1 MSPQSLTGDE
11 LVDQLTPSST
21 TTPRAD
27 TGAAA
32 PVDDGDAR
40 LTVRELQL
48 AIEAAR
54 TLAGRG
60 SRPSAPT
67 SSPVV
72 GEGGAD
78 RSRPAPCHDALEGKP
93 PVTPPIMAPASP
105 PSSPPTPDPAATDR
119 PSAADA
125 TAGRT
130 RPGPWLPEH
139 DGPVSL
145 AGAAAPRTRTVRG
158 SAAATPDKASRRS
171 TTQRSTPRAPQTATL
186 EPALAAAAV
195 AAPPRLIVVAACGG
209 AGSTTATVLLA
220 AALAQATG
228 ALLMASGADRG
239 SLCVRANSSG
249 GDVAAL
255 TAWARTHPG
264 QALQPST
271 PGMASGNAGT
281 EQLVLAAAGRD
292 DPGQPFDGEIAGALL
307 TAAASTRGSV
317 LLDWSSPAPPPSL
330 VWNSVTHVL
339 VVAPATSPG
348 LLDAEYLVQS
358 LDATRPARI
367 PLSVLTVD
375 VRGRA
380 PRRTG
385 RAALARLQ
393 ALRLPVTALPYDPIL
408 ASDPRV
414 HWPALRR
421 RTRAAVVAALATVVH
436 ADQTN
441 DQYREDES

>member
-1 MSPQSLTGDE
+1 MSPHSLTDAE
-11 LVDQLTPSST
+11 LVDQHEATAP
-21 TTPRAD
+21 
-27 TGAAA
+27 AA
-32 PVDDGDAR
+32 PGVPEPVKDPR

-54 TLAGRG
+54 GLAGRG
-60 SRPSAPT
+60 SRPVTAAPA
-67 SSPVV
+67 PAA

-78 RSRPAPCHDALEGKP
+78 RSRAALCPDALEGNP
-93 PVTPPIMAPASP
+93 PETPPIVAP
-105 PSSPPTPDPAATDR
+105 PAAASIALTAEPPPADQQAASSTSAERNR
-119 PSAADA
+119 PE
-125 TAGRT
+125 
-130 RPGPWLPEH
+130 PWLPEH

-145 AGAAAPRTRTVRG
+145 AGAAAPRTRTVRR
-158 SAAATPDKASRRS
+158 AAATPDKAARRPTKQATS
-171 TTQRSTPRAPQTATL
+171 PRTQVATL
-186 EPALAAAAV
+186 DPTLAAAA
-195 AAPPRLIVVAACGG
+195 ASAPPRLIVMAACGG
-209 AGSTTATVLLA
+209 AGATTATVLLA

-228 ALLMASGADRG
+228 VLVVASGADRG
-239 SLCVRANSSG
+239 SLSLRANSSG

-255 TAWARTHPG
+255 TAWTNTHHGHP
-264 QALQPST
+264 LHTST
-271 PGMASGNAGT
+271 PGMGTGNAGT

-292 DPGQPFDGEIAGALL
+292 DPGCPFDAD
-307 TAAASTRGSV
+307 TAAALAMSAASTPASV
-317 LLDWSSPAPPPSL
+317 LLDWSSPAPPPHQLWS
-330 VWNSVTHVL
+330 STTHLL

-358 LDATRPARI
+358 LDATKPARI

-380 PRRTG
+380 PRRAG

-421 RTRAAVVAALATVVH
+421 RTRSAVVAALAIVVH
-436 ADQTN
+436 ADQPT
-441 DQYREDES
+441 DRYREDES